1 MSDNSIS
8 KSLLKKSE
16 KIFEKSVDKWALV
29 MYNNIRRRKSGV
41 RKNLRG
47 VAQSGSARALGAWGR
62 GFESLHPDHF
72 PTSGEGH
79 PDETWPRGQAA

>member
-16 KIFEKSVDKWALV
+16 KNFKKGVDKWMLI
-29 MYNNIRRRKSGV
+29 MYNNIRRRKSGA

-62 GFESLHPDHF
+62 GFESLHPDQF
-72 PTSGEGH
+72 AATCVAPWSSG
-79 PDETWPRGQAA
+79 